1 VDLDIG
7 TFLTLLTTNPM
18 MTLVVILSITIIIV
32 NGATDAPNAISTVV
46 STRALKPRVAILMA
60 ACCNFI
66 GLIVVS
72 LFNTAVANTI
82 FNMVDFGGDTHTAL
96 VAVLAALVA
105 IIVWGVAAWYFGLP
119 ASQSHSLI
127 AGLTGAAIA
136 LQGGLAGVN
145 GAEWAK
151 VIYGILLSTFMGFG
165 LGWLGA
171 KGIQF
176 WFGNKHRRSADTGF
190 RRTQIAT
197 SAAAAFMHGAQ
208 DGQKFLSIMILAMA
222 LSLGHD
228 VSSPADLAGMPAW
241 LMLLVALCMG
251 SGTAIGGE
259 RIIKNVG
266 MNMTKLEPYQGCAA
280 SAGSVICLVAATLSG
295 MPVSTTHANTT
306 AIMGVGAARNPKL
319 VKWSLAKDMVLTW
332 ILTFPGCGFMGWLFA
347 ELFFMVL

>member
-1 VDLDIG
+1 LDFDFG
-7 TFLTLLTTNPM
+7 TFLVLLTTNPM
-18 MTLVVILSITIIIV
+18 MTLVVILNLIIIVV

-46 STRALKPRVAILMA
+46 STRSMKPRHAILMA
-60 ACCNFI
+60 ATCYFI
-66 GLIVVS
+66 GLIVIS
-72 LFNTAVANTI
+72 LFNTAVADTI

-96 VAVLAALVA
+96 VAVLAAMVA

-136 LQGGLAGVN
+136 LQGGIAGVN

-165 LGWLGA
+165 LGLLGA
-171 KGIQF
+171 KGIQA
-176 WFGNKHRRSADTGF
+176 GLIGANRRKADQAF
-190 RRTQIAT
+190 RYAQIGT

-208 DGQKFLSIMILAMA
+208 DGQKFLSILMLAIA
-222 LSLGHD
+222 LSLGND
-228 VSSPADLAGMPAW
+228 VSGSADLSGMPVW
-241 LMLLVALCMG
+241 LMLMVAIFMG

-266 MNMTKLEPYQGCAA
+266 MNITKLEPYQGCVA
-280 SAGSVICLVAATLSG
+280 SASSVLCLMTATFTG

-306 AIMGVGAARNPKL
+306 AIMGVGAARRARA
-319 VKWSLAKDMVLTW
+319 VKWSLAGDMVLTW
-332 ILTFPGCGFMGWLFA
+332 IFTFPCCGFMGWLFA
-347 ELFFMVL
+347 ELFFLVL

>member
-1 VDLDIG
+1 MSFDFG
-7 TFLTLLTTNPM
+7 TFLVLLTTNPM
-18 MTLVVILSITIIIV
+18 LAVVVILNLVIIVV

-46 STRALKPRVAILMA
+46 STRSLKPRQAILMA
-60 ACCNFI
+60 ASCNFI

-72 LFNTAVANTI
+72 LFNTAVADTI
-82 FNMVDFGGDTHTAL
+82 FNMVDFGGDTHSAL
-96 VAVLAALVA
+96 VAVLAAMVA
-105 IIVWGVAAWYFGLP
+105 IIVWGVAAWWFGLP

-136 LQGGLAGVN
+136 LQGGIGGVN

-171 KGIQF
+171 KGIQRAF
-176 WFGNKHRRSADTGF
+176 ARTD
-190 RRTQIAT
+190 RRTSDSSFRVAQIGT

-208 DGQKFLSIMILAMA
+208 DGQKFLSILLLAMA
-222 LSLGHD
+222 LSLGQD
-228 VSSPADLAGMPAW
+228 VSGSADLSGMPIW
-241 LMLLVALCMG
+241 LMLMVAIFMG

-280 SAGSVICLVAATLSG
+280 SASSVLCLITATFTG

-306 AIMGVGAARNPKL
+306 AIMGVGAARRAKA
-319 VKWSLAKDMVLTW
+319 VKWDLVGEMVLTW
-332 ILTFPGCGFMGWLFA
+332 LLTFPGCGFMGWLFA
-347 ELFFMVL
+347 EIFFQVL

>member
-1 VDLDIG
+1 MSLDLG
-7 TFLTLLTTNPM
+7 TFFVLLTTNPM
-18 MTLVVILSITIIIV
+18 MTLVVILNLIIIVV

-46 STRALKPRVAILMA
+46 STRSLKPRTAILMA
-60 ACCNFI
+60 ASCNFI
-66 GLIVVS
+66 GLIVIS
-72 LFNTAVANTI
+72 LFNTAVAHTI
-82 FNMVDFGGDTHTAL
+82 FNMVDFGGDTHAAL
-96 VAVLAALVA
+96 VAVLAAMVA

-136 LQGGLAGVN
+136 LQGGIAGVN

-171 KGIQF
+171 QFIQRF
-176 WFGNKHRRSADTGF
+176 FGGANRRRADLAF

-208 DGQKFLSIMILAMA
+208 DGQKFLSILYLAIA
-222 LSLGHD
+222 LSLGED
-228 VSSPADLAGMPAW
+228 ITQSAELSAMPIW
-241 LMLLVALCMG
+241 LMLMVAIFMG

-266 MNMTKLEPYQGCAA
+266 MNITKLEPYQGCVA
-280 SAGSVICLVAATLSG
+280 SASSVICLITATFSG

-306 AIMGVGAARNPKL
+306 AIMGVGAARRAKS

-332 ILTFPGCGFMGWLFA
+332 ILTFPGCGIMGWLFA
-347 ELFFMVL
+347 EIFFLVL